1 MFSTTNHPAKVV
13 KVASFK
19 GTKEKAGGLKVR
31 LLFSMP
37 ATTLDDFAPGLCASL
52 YRAGDVIS
60 AQTTGSALT
69 ATAGAD

>member
-31 LLFSMP
+31 QLLEV
-37 ATTLDDFAPGLCASL
+37 L
-52 YRAGDVIS
+52 R
-60 AQTTGSALT
+60 
-69 ATAGAD
+69 